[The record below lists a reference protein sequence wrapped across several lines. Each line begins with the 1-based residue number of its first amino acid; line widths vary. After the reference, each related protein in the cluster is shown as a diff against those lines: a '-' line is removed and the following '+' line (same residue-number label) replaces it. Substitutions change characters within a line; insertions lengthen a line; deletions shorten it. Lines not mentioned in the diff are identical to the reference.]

1 MFTIYGSI
9 GFFPN
14 AHPGEAQELST
25 EVRQRIG
32 EFLDTQARQE
42 VSVGKISIDSID
54 RSGKTLT
61 LYANLNLSDVPLR
74 KENVASIYQ
83 GVRRLLPQECSKDEL
98 VIRTNNRK
106 IEELIPVA
114 LREKQKKQ
122 STVLPLHVI
131 DHW

>member
-1 MFTIYGSI
+1 MNYKCLLFTAVLAFSLMPIL
-9 GFFPN
+9 
-14 AHPGEAQELST
+14 GEAQELST

-61 LYANLNLSDVPLR
+61 LYANLNLSYVPLR

-122 STVLPLHVI
+122 SLQFCPYM
-131 DHW
+131 